1 MLGLGIVAAVPGYRF
16 GFKAKPFTAS
26 ILSIIGQGVI
36 WRMLFGSSM
45 GKAGWVIALA
55 LAVAVIYALNLV
67 NLAWTRIRRRP
78 FPWLFLR
85 VTMWVAAALLFVLLT
100 QFGPR
105 RFNLF
110 YWAISLWIAVLPP
123 LLQGLAARREIPPD
137 APPAA
142 SVGSP

>member
-1 MLGLGIVAAVPGYRF
+1 MLGLGSVAAVPAYRI

-26 ILSIIGQGVI
+26 IISIVGQGVI
-36 WRMLFGSSM
+36 WHMLLRSALNE
-45 GKAGWVIALA
+45 AGWVIALA
-55 LAVAVIYALNLV
+55 FAIGIVYALNLV
-67 NLAWTRIRRRP
+67 NLVGARIRRRP

-123 LLQGLAARREIPPD
+123 LLQGLAARREIHPD